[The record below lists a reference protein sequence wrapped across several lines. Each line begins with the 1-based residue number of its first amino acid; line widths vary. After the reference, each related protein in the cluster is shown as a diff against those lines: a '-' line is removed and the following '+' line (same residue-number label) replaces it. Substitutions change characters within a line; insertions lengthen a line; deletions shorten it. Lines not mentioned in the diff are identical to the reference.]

1 MHLLSSLLKRTF
13 LRHNLSKSP
22 LYVYSSDQIST
33 SSSCLHSTATNY
45 TTCGVQRVKDAR
57 SQMLARRKV
66 AKMLIAVVVVF
77 GICFLPVHLL
87 NILRSAKRSPQFA
100 PRRARLQQNKSAST
114 LVPRTA
120 AWRCPLCARVL
131 AADSRHAAPAA
142 VDRYLPP
149 APELQHTNCTSRL
162 LSIDETDGETDTVPL
177 HRRLPIVA
185 SPIVL
190 LLSYGRCS
198 HIVRNTIYVTVGRP
212 SVCLSHRSTASMAA
226 GVFAAEYPVDRIYR
240 SIAADALR
248 ALCCRRR
255 CSSANVGSVMLRA
268 DEGGSTQTCL
278 AWRSAVP

>member
-1 MHLLSSLLKRTF
+1 M
-13 LRHNLSKSP
+13 RHNLSKSP

-120 AWRCPLCARVL
+120 ADAARSALGCWRQIAGTR
-131 AADSRHAAPAA
+131 R
-142 VDRYLPP
+142 R
-149 APELQHTNCTSRL
+149 Q
-162 LSIDETDGETDTVPL
+162 LSTDICRP
-177 HRRLPIVA
+177 
-185 SPIVL
+185 
-190 LLSYGRCS
+190 
-198 HIVRNTIYVTVGRP
+198 RP
-212 SVCLSHRSTASMAA
+212 SCSTPTARRGCCRSTRQT
-226 GVFAAEYPVDRIYR
+226 ERRTPYR
-240 SIAADALR
+240 YTDAYL
-248 ALCCRRR
+248 
-255 CSSANVGSVMLRA
+255 
-268 DEGGSTQTCL
+268 
-278 AWRSAVP
+278 